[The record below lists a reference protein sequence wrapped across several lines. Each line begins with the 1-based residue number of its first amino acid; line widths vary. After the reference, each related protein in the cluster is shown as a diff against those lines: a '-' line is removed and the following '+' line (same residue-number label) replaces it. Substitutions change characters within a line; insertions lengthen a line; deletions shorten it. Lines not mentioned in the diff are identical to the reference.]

1 MCPASPRPAIRPA
14 WRTRERIIETYR
26 NCGAPGL
33 LGVKLGA
40 KGALLSPAAGQYVAI
55 DCVPPPGPVVDTTGA
70 GDCFFAGVLTG
81 LLRGLDVE
89 QCGRLGAAA
98 GGVLRDRLWGLGR
111 PAGLRRDGPAGRPLR
126 VRAASVPSPSGRGP
140 G

>member
-1 MCPASPRPAIRPA
+1 MQPLDRTLPHVDVYVPSIAEASHQTGQDDPQ
-14 WRTRERIIETYR
+14 RIIETYR

-55 DCVPPPGPVVDTTGA
+55 DCLPPPGPVVDTTGA

-81 LLRGLDVE
+81 LLRGLSVE

-98 GGVLRDRLWGLGR
+98 GACCVTGYGAS
-111 PAGLRRDGPAGRPLR
+111 AGLRGYEETARLAGI
-126 VRAASVPSPSGRGP
+126 
-140 G
+140 